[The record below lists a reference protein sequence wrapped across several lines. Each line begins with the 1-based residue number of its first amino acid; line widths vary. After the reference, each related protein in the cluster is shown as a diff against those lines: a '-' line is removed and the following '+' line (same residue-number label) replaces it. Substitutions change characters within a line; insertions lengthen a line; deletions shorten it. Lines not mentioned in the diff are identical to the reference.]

1 MIGVYAGSFDPF
13 TNGHLEIVS
22 QASEIFDRIIVLVA
36 ENPEKRH
43 WFSGPE
49 RQAVIKGS
57 VAEDIEVATLT
68 GTDTAVEYAYRLGAC
83 LVRGL
88 GEFTDY
94 PAEKTLSGANSRL
107 RPEVKTV
114 FLMTG
119 NAGNQMRSSTVREA
133 LKYRFG
139 WRSIR
144 DTVPQATFNAAL
156 LKLLADRAQAAGL
169 ALRLD
174 RDTLSRYL
182 DRPYHNLG
190 HLAYML
196 DLAELW
202 NPGGSLVDPLDLWA
216 AVIYHDLLVDSD
228 PDVAAGEDVAL
239 SLKKMEEAEL
249 PGRSRQAVVEM
260 IQATDHE
267 HYTFAPAPN
276 LNLTPAQKLM
286 CGLDLAI
293 LGESP
298 YEYTRY
304 TEAVRLEY
312 APKYGYLSDAF
323 RTGRLAFL
331 RTALARL
338 KAGPIINPEFD
349 ERMAVN
355 LGRELA
361 ELTQPDSGGL
371 TSRPEI

>member
-13 TNGHLEIVS
+13 TNGHLEIVG
-22 QASEIFDRIIVLVA
+22 QADEIFDKIIVLVA

-49 RQAVIKGS
+49 RQAIIAET
-57 VAEDIEVATLT
+57 VAEDIEVDLLT

-144 DTVPQATFNAAL
+144 DTVPRATFNAAL
-156 LKLLADRAQAAGL
+156 IKLTADRAQAAGL
-169 ALRLD
+169 SLEPD
-174 RDTLSRYL
+174 RDSLARYL
-182 DRPYHNLG
+182 ERPYHNLG

-202 NPGGSLVDPLDLWA
+202 NPGGGLADPLGLWA
-216 AVIYHDLLVDSD
+216 AILYHDLFVDSD
-228 PDVAAGEDVAL
+228 PDVETGEDVAL
-239 SLKKMEEAEL
+239 SLKKLNELGETEL
-249 PGRSRQAVVEM
+249 PEHSRQAATEM
-260 IQATDHE
+260 IQATDHGRF
-267 HYTFAPAPN
+267 TFAPAPVP
-276 LNLTPAQKLM
+276 NLTPAQKLM
-286 CGLDLAI
+286 CGLDLAV

-298 YEYTRY
+298 SEYARY
-304 TEAVRLEY
+304 AEAVRLEY

-323 RTGRLAFL
+323 RTGRTAFL
-331 RTALARL
+331 RTALERL
-338 KAGPIINPEFD
+338 KAGQIINPEFD
-349 ERMAVN
+349 ERMAAN

-361 ELTQPDSGGL
+361 ELA
-371 TSRPEI
+371 